1 MVSVAYIL
9 RLCGKEQNILI
20 LIKGYKHKIIAY
32 KQDSMVGI
40 QLESHIGNIQF
51 I

>member
-9 RLCGKEQNILI
+9 RLCGKEQSILI

-32 KQDSMVGI
+32 NQDSMFWI
-40 QLESHIGNIQF
+40 KLKNDIGNIQF

>member
-9 RLCGKEQNILI
+9 RLCGKEQSILI

-32 KQDSMVGI
+32 NQDSMVGI
-40 QLESHIGNIQF
+40 QLENDIQNIQL